1 MNTEAPPGLPAWLKV
16 SLVVAGVIIAI
27 FVLLSVL
34 GVGGGHGPGLHQ
46 R

>member
-1 MNTEAPPGLPAWLKV
+1 MSTEAPPGLPAWMKV
-16 SLVVAGVIIAI
+16 SLVVAGAIVAI

-34 GVGGGHGPGLHQ
+34 GVGGEHGPGFHQ